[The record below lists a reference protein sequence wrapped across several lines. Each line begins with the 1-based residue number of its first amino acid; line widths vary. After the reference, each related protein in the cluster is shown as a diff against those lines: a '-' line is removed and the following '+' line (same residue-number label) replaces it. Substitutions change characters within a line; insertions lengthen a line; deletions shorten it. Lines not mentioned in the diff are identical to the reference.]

1 VLEAVYQS
9 LPFGDGYTPSGP
21 AEDPTGNHFTG
32 KERDSES
39 GNDYMF
45 ARYYN
50 SAIGRFLSPDP
61 SSLNYANLANPQS
74 LNLYGYVYD
83 NPISSIDPTGLAGCQ
98 LEGVDVASCNGIS
111 NSEGAVKCPANLCG
125 EVAVGTYGHAHLY
138 EFTAGA
144 GGAEGFVSHA
154 DPTKAFNELDGQ
166 FADDAEYDAAYQQEV
181 QTYISG
187 MVGTLGAAVGAAL
200 DPSGCKGLSGGNL
213 NCTISP
219 AVRDNYVQSH
229 HDCLTGG
236 GEYRCSGPG
245 YSLHFHAPTTPDQLT
260 FHMDSA
266 NPGFFPWPVKFPG
279 VLEHFTIDVL
289 GGNTIF
295 KTGVPH

>member
-1 VLEAVYQS
+1 MTLSPTRTCSAAS
-9 LPFGDGYTPSGP
+9 TLPPHS
-21 AEDPTGNHFTG
+21 TG
-32 KERDSES
+32 KERDTES
-39 GNDYMF
+39 GNDYF
-45 ARYYN
+45 GARYYA
-50 SAIGRFLSPDP
+50 STTGRFLSPDP
-61 SSLNYANLANPQS
+61 SSLNYAHFTNPQS
-74 LNLYGYVYD
+74 LNLYGYVYG
-83 NPISSIDPTGLAGCQ
+83 NPISSVDPTGLAGCQ
-98 LEGVDVASCNGIS
+98 IEGMDVASCNGIS
-111 NSEGAVKCPANLCG
+111 NSEGAVQCPANLCG
-125 EVAVGTYGHAHLY
+125 QVAVGTYGHAHFY

-187 MVGTLGAAVGAAL
+187 MVGTLGAAVGTNLAAGDCASSL
-200 DPSGCKGLSGGNL
+200 HGGNL
-213 NCTISP
+213 NCTIGTS
-219 AVRDNYVQSH
+219 ARDSYAQN

-245 YSLHFHAPTTPDQLT
+245 YSLHFHAPDPSGQLT